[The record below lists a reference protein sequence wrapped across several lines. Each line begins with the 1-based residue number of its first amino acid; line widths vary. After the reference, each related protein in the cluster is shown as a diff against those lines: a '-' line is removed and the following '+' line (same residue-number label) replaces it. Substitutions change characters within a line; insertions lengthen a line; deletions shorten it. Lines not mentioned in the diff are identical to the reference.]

1 MSSVRGLKKDID
13 YLVNEV
19 ISDCY
24 VSLYFNGEKKKDAV
38 VAIISEAAELHNSLI
53 YRVNHPAE
61 KKNKSLVR
69 KHYAQIRRDLFAGI
83 DSMFVKLSEVCK

>member
-1 MSSVRGLKKDID
+1 MSSVRGLKKDIE

-24 VSLYFNGEKKKDAV
+24 ISLYFNEDKKKDEII
-38 VAIISEAAELHNSLI
+38 AIISEAAELHNSLI
-53 YRVNHPAE
+53 NRANHPVE
-61 KKNKSLVR
+61 KNNKSLVK

-83 DSMFVKLSEVCK
+83 DSLFVKLSEACK